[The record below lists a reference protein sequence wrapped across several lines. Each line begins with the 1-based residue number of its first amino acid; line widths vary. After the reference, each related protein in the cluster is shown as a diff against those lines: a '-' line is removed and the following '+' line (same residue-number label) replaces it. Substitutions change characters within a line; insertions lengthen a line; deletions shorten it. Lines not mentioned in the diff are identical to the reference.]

1 MPGITLTQGKMMSRV
16 GNAGGGGI
24 QTNGSGE
31 QDVSRGDE
39 YDTAFIQKVIHD
51 IVLEVS
57 SRAAIV
63 LFDEIL
69 KWHEEWGQVL
79 RRANWKCIQ
88 S

>member
-1 MPGITLTQGKMMSRV
+1 MPGVTLTQGKMMRRV
-16 GNAGGGGI
+16 GNAGGGRI

-31 QDVSRGDE
+31 QDVSRRDE

-51 IVLEVS
+51 VVFEVP
-57 SRAAIV
+57 SRAAII
-63 LFDEIL
+63 LFDAIL
-69 KWHEEWGQVL
+69 KWHEGWDHVL